1 MFAHTHHSASAA
13 HGAVHTWQGAAGQCS
28 TRCSA
33 HVAGRG
39 RAGQHTV
46 RCTRGRARQGSAA
59 HGARWQGGARCTGGR
74 AVRGAH
80 VAGQCAVHRWQGSAR
95 HSGLDDVAIRH
106 RAVTMRARGDAEL
119 LGPAAPP
126 ATVTLRCTLLTLLA
140 NVYSP
145 PLCSPKPLFLIV
157 KSASVA
163 DVIVL
168 LVCMKIPKP

>member
-1 MFAHTHHSASAA
+1 M
-13 HGAVHTWQGAAGQCS
+13 
-28 TRCSA
+28 
-33 HVAGRG
+33 
-39 RAGQHTV
+39 
-46 RCTRGRARQGSAA
+46 
-59 HGARWQGGARCTGGR
+59 
-74 AVRGAH
+74 RGAH

-95 HSGLDDVAIRH
+95 HSGLDDVA
-106 RAVTMRARGDAEL
+106 MRARGDAEL